1 MTRVASFSQSQSL
14 LQGILRN
21 QSNLFEAQK
30 QVNTGKKSDDF
41 AGIAN
46 QVSTLV
52 GAKALKAR
60 TESYISTGE
69 TITRALQ
76 VYDVQLGAITDT
88 AREARQ
94 TMIEALAQD
103 EAVGFT
109 TIMGEAYN
117 RIASALNTKIG
128 GNYIFA
134 GSKSDTPP
142 LATTSFSD
150 LTLLATA
157 SDAFQNDGIKARA
170 RVADNVETEYGV
182 LASDVADLLLA
193 SFKRIADFD
202 AGPDGPIDGK
212 LTANQRAFLESEL
225 LALDGAIADT
235 QNALVTNGLK
245 AKKLDEIK
253 DQHVDQRVFLETFV
267 SDIEDVNIA
276 EAITRLNNDQAAL
289 AVSFRVVGQISRLS
303 LADFI

>member
-60 TESYISTGE
+60 TETYINTAE
-69 TITRALQ
+69 TISRNLQ
-76 VYDVQLGAITDT
+76 VYDVQLTAITDT

-94 TMIEALAQD
+94 TIIEALAQD
-103 EAVGFT
+103 EAIGFT
-109 TIMGEAYN
+109 TIMSEAFN
-117 RIASALNTKIG
+117 RISSALNTKVA

-134 GSKSDTPP
+134 GSKTDTPP
-142 LATTSFSD
+142 FLVTSFNDLPALATVN
-150 LTLLATA
+150 
-157 SDAFQNDGIKARA
+157 DAFANDQIKASV
-170 RVADNVETEYGV
+170 RVADNVETEFGI
-182 LASDVADLLLA
+182 LANEVADELTA
-193 SFKRIADFD
+193 SFKRMAEFD
-202 AGPDGPIDGK
+202 IGPNGPIDGK
-212 LTANQRAFLESEL
+212 LTAVQRAFLESEL
-225 LALDGAIADT
+225 LLLDAAIADSQT
-235 QNALVTNGLK
+235 ALVTNGLK
-245 AKKLDEIK
+245 AEKLDEVK
-253 DQHVDQRVFLETFV
+253 TQHDDQRVFLETFV
-267 SDIEDVNIA
+267 ADIEDVNIA
-276 EAITRLNNDQAAL
+276 EAISRLNNDQTAL
-289 AVSFRVVGQISRLS
+289 EVSFRVVGEISRLS